1 MIAQTWGEVITASF
15 QMLWSGFISFLP
27 NLLGAIVV
35 FIVGWFIAEV
45 VAKLAAQIINVL
57 RIDQIL
63 EKMGFEKSL
72 QRANMKLNSG
82 KFIGEIVK
90 WFFIIVF
97 LMAAT
102 DILGLPQV
110 TEFLK
115 QILLYIPQLIVAVF
129 ILLAGVLIAN
139 FMGKLIKASVEA
151 ANLKSAGTLA
161 GVAKWAILIFAILAA
176 LIQLGIVPSL
186 IQTLFTGLIAA
197 LAIST
202 GLAFGLGGKD
212 LASQILEKAK
222 REISEK

>member
-63 EKMGFEKSL
+63 ERMGFEKSL

-82 KFIGEIVK
+82 KFVGEIVK

>member
-27 NLLGAIVV
+27 SLLGAIVV

-45 VAKLAAQIINVL
+45 VAKLATQIINVL

-63 EKMGFEKSL
+63 ERMGFEKSL

-115 QILLYIPQLIVAVF
+115 QVLLYIPQLIVAVF

-197 LAIST
+197 LAISA

>member
-15 QMLWSGFISFLP
+15 QTLWSGFMSFLP
-27 NLLGAIVV
+27 SLLGAVVV
-35 FIVGWFIAEV
+35 FVIGWFIAEV
-45 VAKLAAQIINVL
+45 LAKLAAQIISVL
-57 RIDQIL
+57 RLDQIL
-63 EKMGFEKSL
+63 ERMGLEKSL
-72 QRANMKLNSG
+72 RRANMKLDSG
-82 KFIGEIVK
+82 KFVGEIVK

-115 QILLYIPQLIVAVF
+115 QVLLYIPQLIVAVF

-139 FMGKLIKASVEA
+139 FMSKLVKASVEA
-151 ANLKSAGTLA
+151 ADLKSAGTLA

-202 GLAFGLGGKD
+202 GLAFGLGGRD
-212 LASQILEKAK
+212 LASQILEKIK
-222 REISEK
+222 KGISEK

>member
-1 MIAQTWGEVITASF
+1 MIAQTWGEVITTSF

-27 NLLGAIVV
+27 SLLGAIVV

-63 EKMGFEKSL
+63 ERMGFEKSL

>member
-1 MIAQTWGEVITASF
+1 MIAQTWGEVITVSF
-15 QMLWSGFISFLP
+15 QSLWSGFMGFLP
-27 NLLGAIVV
+27 SLLGAIVV

-45 VAKLAAQIINVL
+45 LAKLAAQIIGVL
-57 RIDQIL
+57 RADQIL
-63 EKMGFEKSL
+63 EKMGLEKSL
-72 QRANMKLNSG
+72 KRANMKLDSG
-82 KFIGEIVK
+82 RFVGEIVK

-110 TEFLK
+110 TEFLR
-115 QILLYIPQLIVAVF
+115 QVLLYIPQLIVAVF
-129 ILLAGVLIAN
+129 ILLAGVMIAN
-139 FMGKLIKASVEA
+139 FMSKLVKASVEA
-151 ANLKSAGTLA
+151 ANLKSAGALA
-161 GVAKWAILIFAILAA
+161 GVTKWAILIFAILAA

-222 REISEK
+222 KEISEK